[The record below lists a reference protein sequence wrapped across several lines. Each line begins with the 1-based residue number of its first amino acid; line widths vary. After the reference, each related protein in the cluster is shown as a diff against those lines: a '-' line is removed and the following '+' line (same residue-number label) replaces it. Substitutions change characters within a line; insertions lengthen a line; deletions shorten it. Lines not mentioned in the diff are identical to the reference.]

1 MSNFTVL
8 REGDKIVITCNSVK
22 KVLLRLV
29 RIEYEVTTLTVE
41 QERIPKTILEEITVE
56 KEMKNGDKIEIKAQL
71 DTVKKVS
78 LIYRD
83 AFGMTLRDDIEL

>member
-1 MSNFTVL
+1 
-8 REGDKIVITCNSVK
+8 
-22 KVLLRLV
+22 
-29 RIEYEVTTLTVE
+29 
-41 QERIPKTILEEITVE
+41 
-56 KEMKNGDKIEIKAQL
+56 MKNGDKIEIKAQL

>member
-1 MSNFTVL
+1 MRNFTVSK
-8 REGDKIVITCNSVK
+8 EGDKIVITCNSAK

-29 RIEYEVTTLTVE
+29 RVEYEVTTLTVE
-41 QERIPKTILEEITVE
+41 QERIPKTISEEIVIE

-83 AFGMTLRDDIEL
+83 AYGITLRDDIEL

>member
-41 QERIPKTILEEITVE
+41 QERIPKTISEEITVE